1 MVCVEK
7 RNDVENDYMNVGE
20 YRVITDKDG
29 LAVNY
34 TRPSGKVAAKETKV
48 KSGINMF
55 SIFR

>member
-1 MVCVEK
+1 MREK
-7 RNDVENDYMNVGE
+7 GNDLEHTCIEVGY